1 MSFFEERFPACVRF
15 GVSGGPRFS
24 TSSAMAQNG
33 FSAKQRNWLYP
44 LQEWQAAA
52 GVQKESDFKQV
63 RAFFY
68 NVYGAFDGFRFKDWS
83 DYRVQAGEGV
93 IITRPDGAKQLARA
107 YTYGART
114 FLRPISKPVEGTV
127 AITGGGTL
135 DYTTGIVT
143 DGAPTAWTGEFD
155 VPVEFAEDL
164 MDVEVVNK
172 QGANG
177 EFFLSWGSLRLRE
190 IRQP

>member
-1 MSFFEERFPACVRF
+1 MSFFEERFPSCIRF

-24 TSSAMAQNG
+24 TSAATAQNG
-33 FSAKQRNWLYP
+33 FSAKQRNWQYP

-52 GVQKESDFKQV
+52 GVQKESDFKEV

-68 NVYGAFDGFRFKDWS
+68 NVYGMFDGFRFKDWA
-83 DYRVQAGEGV
+83 DYRATTGEGV
-93 IITRPDGAKQLARA
+93 IITRDDGALQLAKA

-114 FLRPISKPVEGTV
+114 FTRPISKPVQNAV
-127 AITGGGTL
+127 ALVGGGTL
-135 DYTTGIVT
+135 NYTTGIIT
-143 DGAPTAWTGEFD
+143 GGTPTGWTGEFD
-155 VPVEFAEDL
+155 VPVEFMDDL

-172 QGANG
+172 QGLAG

>member
-1 MSFFEERFPACVRF
+1 MSFFEERFPACIRF

-24 TSSAMAQNG
+24 TTSATAQNG
-33 FSAKQRNWLYP
+33 FSAKQRNWQYP

-83 DYRVQAGEGV
+83 DYRVGPGEGV
-93 IITRPDGAKQLARA
+93 IITRPDGAKQLAKA
-107 YTYGART
+107 YAYGVRT
-114 FLRPISKPVEGTV
+114 FTRPISKPVQGTV
-127 AITGGGTL
+127 TITGGGTL

-143 DGAPTAWTGEFD
+143 GGTPTAWVGEFD
-155 VPVEFAEDL
+155 VPVEFADDL

-172 QGANG
+172 QGQNG
-177 EFFLSWGSLRLRE
+177 EFFLSWSSLRLRE